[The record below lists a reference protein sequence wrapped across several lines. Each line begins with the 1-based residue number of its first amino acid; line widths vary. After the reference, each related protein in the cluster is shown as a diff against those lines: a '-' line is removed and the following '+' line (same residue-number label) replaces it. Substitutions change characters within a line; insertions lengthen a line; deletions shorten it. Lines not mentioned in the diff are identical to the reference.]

1 MITIEDLC
9 FSYDKKTEIL
19 SKINIFIKKGEVVS
33 LLGPNGSGKT
43 TLLKCINS
51 LLKPTKGAVYVNGEG
66 VSLMKR
72 YEVARYISYV
82 PQEHRTSFPYT
93 VMDVVLLGRVPYIGL
108 FSTPK
113 SADVEKCHEL
123 LNSLG
128 ISHLA
133 ERIYTQI
140 SGGERKLCLIAR
152 ALCSEAKVLL
162 LDEPTSNLDMK
173 HQTDVL
179 HIIKELSQKKGLTVL
194 MTLHDPNLAM
204 LTADRAFLLKGGS
217 IIFEGEAK
225 DIITKE
231 KIENTYECQVLSVS
245 EKGMTFIYPQV

>member
-1 MITIEDLC
+1 MIDVKGLC
-9 FSYDKKTEIL
+9 FSYDKKAEIL
-19 SKINIFIKKGEVVS
+19 KNINISIQKGEIVA

-51 LLKPTKGAVYVNGEG
+51 LLRPTKGIVYVNGKD

-72 YEVARYISYV
+72 HEVARYVSYV

-113 SADVEKCHEL
+113 NADVQMCYEL
-123 LNSLG
+123 LNSIG
-128 ISHLA
+128 IAYLA

-140 SGGERKLCLIAR
+140 SGGERKLCLLAR
-152 ALCSEAKVLL
+152 ALCSEAEVLI

-179 HIIKELSQKKGLTVL
+179 HIIKGLSREKGLTVL

-204 LTADRAFLLKGGS
+204 LTADKAFLLRDGG
-217 IIFEGEAK
+217 IIFEGNAK
-225 DIITKE
+225 NTITRE
-231 KIENTYECQVLSVS
+231 KIEETYGCPVS
-245 EKGMTFIYPQV
+245 AISDGGMIFIYPKI